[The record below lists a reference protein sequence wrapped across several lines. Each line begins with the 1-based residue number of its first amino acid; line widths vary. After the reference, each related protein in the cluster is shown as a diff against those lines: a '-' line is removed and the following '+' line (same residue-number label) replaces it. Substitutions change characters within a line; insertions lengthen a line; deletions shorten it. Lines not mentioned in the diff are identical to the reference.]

1 MLNRHRRSANRGTT
15 LRFRTGEL
23 RDSAPPGYAVMLSSP
38 EDALV
43 VDPVAPLVVDV
54 LLEAL
59 SPPPW

>member
-1 MLNRHRRSANRGTT
+1 MA